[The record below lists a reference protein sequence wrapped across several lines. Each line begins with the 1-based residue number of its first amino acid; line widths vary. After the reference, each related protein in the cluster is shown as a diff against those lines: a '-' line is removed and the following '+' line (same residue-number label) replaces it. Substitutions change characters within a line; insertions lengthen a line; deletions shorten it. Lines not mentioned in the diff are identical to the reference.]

1 MLKWPNTITRQ
12 GEDEENRRKREGQS
26 LLSSL
31 NAKKEKFLQILSKL
45 EPCARQYK
53 TLREGREPKD
63 GGLELT
69 LTPECFT
76 RVGVYVRSC
85 FHAFQDTTVCF
96 RGIHAEITTLTRCK
110 AKTKRTQQLKHRHAV
125 THTRAHTY
133 TH

>member
-45 EPCARQYK
+45 APCTRQYK

-69 LTPECFT
+69 QLRSVSHVLVFTCVHASMHFRTPQSVSGVFT
-76 RVGVYVRSC
+76 R
-85 FHAFQDTTVCF
+85 
-96 RGIHAEITTLTRCK
+96 K
-110 AKTKRTQQLKHRHAV
+110 
-125 THTRAHTY
+125 
-133 TH
+133 